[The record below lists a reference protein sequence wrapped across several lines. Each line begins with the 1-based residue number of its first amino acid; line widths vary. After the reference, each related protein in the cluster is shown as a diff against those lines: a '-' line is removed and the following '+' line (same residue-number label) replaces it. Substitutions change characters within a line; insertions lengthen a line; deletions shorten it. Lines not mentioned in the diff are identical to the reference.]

1 MGPSDVTPSLSYSL
15 FGNDVKRW
23 AINSFHN
30 NVDSVH
36 LFKLRNYHCMT
47 NPINKIAISTT
58 SEICSDQ
65 CTPCEYFLR
74 GRTAN
79 FKTQPPYQK
88 IYTLWIP
95 KNNNKCFEKVDSRTN
110 FLDWRYSVRHKLFWY
125 RLVKKIRQSKITF
138 YRYRQLKNGDF

>member
-65 CTPCEYFLR
+65 CTPFEYFLR

-88 IYTLWIP
+88 NIHFEYQKIITNVLKRLIVELIFLTEDIP
-95 KNNNKCFEKVDSRTN
+95 
-110 FLDWRYSVRHKLFWY
+110 
-125 RLVKKIRQSKITF
+125 
-138 YRYRQLKNGDF
+138 